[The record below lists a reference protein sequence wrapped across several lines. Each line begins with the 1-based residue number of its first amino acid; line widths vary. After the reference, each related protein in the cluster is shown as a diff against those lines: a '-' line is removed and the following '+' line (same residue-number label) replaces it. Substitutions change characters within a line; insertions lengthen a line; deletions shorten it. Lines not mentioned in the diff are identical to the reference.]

1 MSKNVP
7 SSSSPANREKGEAS
21 LGFLSHLQGWFM
33 DFTLKNDRINDK
45 KEEEEE
51 EDDRRIKSGSGNK
64 MLSFQEEGRK
74 EERAWVYFAFLTPDV
89 LSTVTTS
96 L

>member
-1 MSKNVP
+1 
-7 SSSSPANREKGEAS
+7 
-21 LGFLSHLQGWFM
+21 M

-45 KEEEEE
+45 KEEE
-51 EDDRRIKSGSGNK
+51 DDDKRIKSGSGNK
-64 MLSFQEEGRK
+64 IFSFQEEGRK

>member
-1 MSKNVP
+1 M
-7 SSSSPANREKGEAS
+7 
-21 LGFLSHLQGWFM
+21 
-33 DFTLKNDRINDK
+33 IK

-64 MLSFQEEGRK
+64 MFSFQEEGRK